1 MMLAQAPTRR
11 AATEA
16 AASRETG
23 NLPYRDVK
31 CMSPPLL
38 ARWFSVLSTSAGLSH
53 QGPRIHPVQRFP
65 SWERGRMLRA
75 VPSCHIALQ
84 QTGTFSAQVNP
95 ALIGTDHRLLKEK
108 DGSPLGQ

>member
-1 MMLAQAPTRR
+1 MMLAQAPTKR

-31 CMSPPLL
+31 CISPPLL

-53 QGPRIHPVQRFP
+53 QGPRSHPVQRFP

-84 QTGTFSAQVNP
+84 HDLYVFCFNTKTGTFSAQVNP
-95 ALIGTDHRLLKEK
+95 ALIGTDN
-108 DGSPLGQ
+108 LGH